1 MKFLKFLKYLVWQ
14 PIKDVLNIGG
24 NATLSRNFLFILGAL
39 SLFFKLFGN
48 DSLFSHTLFT
58 LICFLGALAFHIKRE
73 WNKWNAGL
81 ETYLDRQKAGVLSK
95 SQLNELKLNKE
106 NKNATINNN

>member
-14 PIKDVLNIGG
+14 PIKDLIEIGG

-73 WNKWNAGL
+73 WNRWNAGL
-81 ETYLDRQKAGVLSK
+81 ETYLDRQKQGILSK
-95 SQLNELKLNKE
+95 SQVKELKQE
-106 NKNATINNN
+106 VKNEPNNIPKQ